1 MIREM
6 SPIEVAAMDVAHHD
20 VEVFRA
26 AARYGIH
33 DDLPE
38 NVHPGK
44 WIANAVAFGMLV
56 LGLIWW
62 AVS

>member
-6 SPIEVAAMDVAHHD
+6 SPIEVAAMDVAHD
-20 VEVFRA
+20 REFSRT
-26 AARYGIH
+26 YGIH

-44 WIANAVAFGMLV
+44 WIANTVAFGLLV